1 MTRSKT
7 IDMMKVPSDPWA
19 GREYLL
25 SEFLP
30 LVLEASKEHIQNR
43 YKAREQLEA
52 SLQFL
57 LHGLTDAP
65 SAEVNLLARMWYFP
79 WTEAEHELSL
89 ALNHALLGFH
99 RASYDHQRRGL
110 ELILVG
116 SFFISEKTSE
126 EEARKW
132 VSSYDQ
138 TPMFTKTLKHLA
150 KVGLYAELEARI
162 GWVNEI
168 QKFYW
173 ELSDISHVR
182 GEQKGFRFIQPSHLN
197 FNGVP
202 VPEYSTD
209 ALEKA
214 LDSFVATMGY
224 IALLI
229 VLSNPVLVFGLP
241 LTEKH
246 GINGPA
252 SGFFEE
258 WQAELV
264 RALIPERHRDVLVA
278 LAEAD
283 PGVVSIRDYFSSLP
297 DLTAEQFKKQ
307 SEDFDN
313 QMKES
318 PQVRGEPQG
327 RTITIPLGPS
337 SDGRS

>member
-43 YKAREQLEA
+43 YKARDQLEVCR
-52 SLQFL
+52 QFMV
-57 LHGLTDAP
+57 HDLTDAP
-65 SAEVNLLARMWYFP
+65 PGDFATLERMWFFP
-79 WTEAEHELSL
+79 WVEAEHELSV

-126 EEARKW
+126 EEAQKW

-138 TPMFTKTLKHLA
+138 TPMFTKTLKRLA
-150 KVGLYAELEARI
+150 KVGLYAGLEART
-162 GWVNEI
+162 GWVNEV
-168 QKFYW
+168 KEFYW
-173 ELSDISHVR
+173 ALSDISHVR
-182 GEQKGFRFIQPSHLN
+182 GEQKGFRSIQPSHSN

-209 ALEKA
+209 ALEKT
-214 LDSFVATMGY
+214 LDSFVSTVGY

-229 VLSNPVLVFGLP
+229 ALSNPVLVFGLP
-241 LTEKH
+241 ITEKR
-246 GINGPA
+246 GINGPV

-258 WQAELV
+258 PQAERL
-264 RALIPERHRDVLVA
+264 RALIPERHREVLVA

-283 PGVVSIRDYFSSLP
+283 PCVESIKDYFYSLP
-297 DLTAEQFKKQ
+297 DLTTDQFQEQIK
-307 SEDFDN
+307 DFDN
-313 QMKES
+313 QMK
-318 PQVRGEPQG
+318 G
-327 RTITIPLGPS
+327 LGS
-337 SDGRS
+337 RAVQQRKR